1 MSKRNWFLV
10 GPTFILAIGRVACGL
25 TTTSELIRLKTFPA
39 FTAKYKTVFTLG
51 LTFSSAVDVIITF
64 GMCFYLQGSRRG
76 FGTMDDVID
85 SIIIYTINNGT
96 LTCISTI
103 VSLICWL
110 TMPHN
115 LIFMALHFAIAK
127 MYANSLFATLNMRR
141 SFRERA
147 VPAKETVE
155 PMPVLFPD
163 SFNRNQQGEQT
174 RGGSLDFTTDQLETK
189 RLHITVE
196 QTVQYDGQRES
207 GPSPKNTDGSFE
219 LKEAPV

>member
-1 MSKRNWFLV
+1 
-10 GPTFILAIGRVACGL
+10 
-25 TTTSELIRLKTFPA
+25 LIRLKTFPA

-141 SFRERA
+141 SFRGRA
-147 VPAKETVE
+147 VPPKETVE

-189 RLHITVE
+189 RVRSLTLISERRDLTTTSCLQLHITVE